1 MRRFELKSDFSPT
14 GDQPGAIDALQQGLE
29 DGLRDQVLL

>member
-1 MRRFELKSDFSPT
+1 MQSFGST
-14 GDQPGAIDALQQGLE
+14 GDNKTLLAENTQIFE